1 MIRKARPDDCAA
13 IMAIVNAFAA
23 RGLMLPR
30 TLEEIRERLAD
41 FLVCE
46 SDGRIVGC
54 AALHVSDKGLGEIRS
69 LAVLEEAQRSG
80 VGAGLVRGCLD
91 EARERGMTRVFAL
104 TYVREFFRRL
114 GFRDYAKED
123 LPSKI
128 WSDCFKCS
136 KRENCDEEAMIIQ
149 LGEPAQ

>member
-1 MIRKARPDDCAA
+1 MIRKATAGDCPD

-30 TLEEIRERLAD
+30 TLDEMRARVSD

-46 SDGRIVGC
+46 EGGRVIGC
-54 AALHVSDKGLGEIRS
+54 AALHLSDDGLGEIRS
-69 LAVLEEAQRSG
+69 LAVLDEAQRSG

-91 EARERGMTRVFAL
+91 AARQRGMRQVFAL

-114 GFRDYAKED
+114 GFRDHAKED

-128 WSDCFKCS
+128 WTDCCKCPR
-136 KRENCDEEAMIIQ
+136 REDCDEEAMIID
-149 LGEPAQ
+149 LGEQDR

>member
-1 MIRKARPDDCAA
+1 MTRKARPDDCEAV
-13 IMAIVNAFAA
+13 MAIVNAFAA

-30 TLEEIRERLAD
+30 TLDEVRGRLND

-46 SDGRIVGC
+46 ADGRVVGC
-54 AALHVSDKGLGEIRS
+54 AALQLSDKGLGEIRS
-69 LAVLEEAQRSG
+69 LAVLQEAQGRG
-80 VGAGLVRGCLD
+80 VGAELVRGCLD
-91 EARERGMTRVFAL
+91 EARRRGMSRVFAL

-128 WSDCFKCS
+128 WSDCFKCP
-136 KRENCDEEAMIIQ
+136 KRDHCDEEAVIIE
-149 LGEPAQ
+149 LDEPVQ